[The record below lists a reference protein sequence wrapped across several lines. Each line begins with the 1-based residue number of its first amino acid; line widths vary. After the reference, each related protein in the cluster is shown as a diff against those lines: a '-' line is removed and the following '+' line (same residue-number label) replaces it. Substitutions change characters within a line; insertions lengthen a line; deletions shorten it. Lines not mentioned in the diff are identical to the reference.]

1 MAKAAPQL
9 DVLVLGEHPAA
20 YLAAAL
26 LKHKTRFRVMHSTI
40 PGEAAADR
48 LVMINPKFY
57 HLHPLLEPLRK
68 RLDTR
73 GVYGLQFLGNDPATR
88 SEYRSKSIV
97 ADIASLKKVRQE
109 MHRLAEAQDVELV
122 TPKQLTVHRLD
133 EKGIEVK
140 IGNHAVHPKAVVL
153 AGRLEEAH
161 HRILGVPDDWENGI
175 LHRYSF
181 VKLKGTK
188 WLDLGTRPLIPMSLD
203 LDASLHWAWLLPGP
217 KHVQLA
223 IEQPLESTLRI
234 RPVELLWQ
242 WVKVLTD
249 HHVLKAPV
257 EVTPDMVESM
267 DLPFAGALA
276 HEGLA
281 NRTLLIGP
289 AGGFVSANAE
299 DVYPTCWSAIHA
311 ADVLKKALKEQH
323 LQDALQPYRQK
334 WRTTLGD
341 YLRGPQ
347 QNLKFLLPLV
357 YRNQNMTDRLAEAIL
372 TGQSVVR

>member
-1 MAKAAPQL
+1 MAKPAPQL

-26 LKHKTRFRVMHSTI
+26 LKHKTKFRVMHATI
-40 PGEAAADR
+40 PWEDSPDR
-48 LVMINPKFY
+48 LVLINPEFY
-57 HLHPLLEPLRK
+57 GLHPLLEPLRK
-68 RLDTR
+68 KLDTR
-73 GVYGLQFLGNDPATR
+73 GAYGLQFLGNEPATR

-97 ADIASLKKVRQE
+97 ADVASLENVRQE
-109 MHRLAEAQDVELV
+109 LEKIADAQDAELL
-122 TPKQLTVHRLD
+122 TPKHLAVHRLD
-133 EKGIEVK
+133 EKGIEITLGKEK
-140 IGNHAVHPKAVVL
+140 IHPKAVVL
-153 AGRLEEAH
+153 AGRLEETH
-161 HRILGVPDDWENGI
+161 HRVLGVPEDWEAGVV
-175 LHRYSF
+175 HRYSF

-188 WLDLGTRPLIPMSLD
+188 WIDSGTRPLIPMSLD
-203 LDASLHWAWLLPGP
+203 LDHALYCAWLLPGP

-223 IEQPLESTLRI
+223 VEQPLESTQHV
-234 RPVELLWQ
+234 RPVELLWH

-249 HHVLKAPV
+249 HHVFKAPI
-257 EVTPDMVESM
+257 EIKPDMVETV

-276 HEGLA
+276 QEGLA

-299 DVYPTCWSAIHA
+299 DVYPSCWSAVHA
-311 ADVLKKALKEQH
+311 AEVLKKALKEQH

-347 QNLKFLLPLV
+347 QNLKWLLPLV
-357 YRNQNMTDRLAEAIL
+357 YRNQNMADRMAEAIL

>member
-9 DVLVLGEHPAA
+9 DVLVLGGHPAA

-26 LKHKTRFRVMHSTI
+26 LKHKAKFRVMHSTI
-40 PGEAAADR
+40 PGEDWPDR
-48 LVMINPKFY
+48 LVMINPEFY
-57 HLHPLLEPLRK
+57 DLHPLLEPLRK
-68 RLDTR
+68 KLDTR
-73 GVYGLQFLGNDPATR
+73 GVYGLQFLANEPGTR
-88 SEYRSKSIV
+88 GEYRSKSIV
-97 ADIASLKKVRQE
+97 ADITGLKNVRE
-109 MHRLAEAQDVELV
+109 AMEAVAEGQDVDLV
-122 TPKQLTVHRLD
+122 TPKQLVVHRLD
-133 EKGIEVK
+133 ERGIE
-140 IGNHAVHPKAVVL
+140 ITLGNQQVYPKAVVL

-161 HRILGVPDDWENGI
+161 HRVLGVPEEWERGVV
-175 LHRYSF
+175 HRYSF

-188 WLDLGTRPLIPMSLD
+188 WVDLGTRPLIPMSLD
-203 LDASLHWAWLLPGP
+203 LDHSLYWGWLLPGP

-223 IEQPLESTLRI
+223 VEQPLESTEHLR
-234 RPVELLWQ
+234 PLELLRH
-242 WVKVLTD
+242 WVKVLSD
-249 HHVLKAPV
+249 HQVLKAPV
-257 EVTPDMVESM
+257 ELTADMVTWI

-281 NRTLLIGP
+281 NRTLLVGP

-357 YRNQNMTDRLAEAIL
+357 YRNQNMTDRMAEAIL

>member
-1 MAKAAPQL
+1 MAKGAPQP

-26 LKHKTRFRVMHSTI
+26 LKHKSKFRVVHSTI
-40 PGEAAADR
+40 PGEDWRDR
-48 LVMINPKFY
+48 LVMINPDFY
-57 HLHPLLEPLRK
+57 DLHPLLEPLRK
-68 RLDTR
+68 KLDTR
-73 GVYGLQFLGNDPATR
+73 GVYGLQFLANDPATR
-88 SEYRSKSIV
+88 GEYRSKSIV
-97 ADIASLKKVRQE
+97 ADVGSLKNVRAAME
-109 MHRLAEAQDVELV
+109 GIAEAQEVELL
-122 TPKQLTVHRLD
+122 TPKQLVVHRLD
-133 EKGIEVK
+133 EKGIEVTLGK
-140 IGNHAVHPKAVVL
+140 ETLHPKAVVL
-153 AGRLEEAH
+153 AGRLEESH
-161 HRILGVPDDWENGI
+161 HRVLGVPDEWESGVI
-175 LHRYSF
+175 HRYSF

-188 WLDLGTRPLIPMSLD
+188 WIESGTRPMVPMSLD
-203 LDASLHWAWLLPGP
+203 LDGGLYWAWALPGP

-223 IEQPLESTLRI
+223 VEQPLESTQRV
-234 RPVELLWQ
+234 RPIELLWH
-242 WVKVLTD
+242 WVKVLND

-257 EVTPDMVESM
+257 EITPEMVEWIDM
-267 DLPFAGALA
+267 PFAGALA

-281 NRTLLIGP
+281 NRTLLVGP

-347 QNLKFLLPLV
+347 QNLRFLLPLV

-372 TGQSVVR
+372 TGKSVVR